1 MGSGLGSGSKSGSG
15 SGSGGQT
22 QWRHAP
28 CTCSARSARPSA
40 AACRACR
47 PSRASTRVRTASR
60 SRRRGCRS
68 GTPARA
74 GRVVAAAAGATVAA
88 TAATRTQRRPGTCT
102 WWRKGAKPHVPTV
115 LPRPL
120 SAPLECGWQPKAKA
134 WQPVTAGGGPP
145 SHCGGPFNVHLHQTV
160 QSLSLHHGEQPG
172 LVLSPCSLFS
182 ERHSPGGTGGGG
194 GSGGGGGG
202 AGRQKAHDEHL
213 HQVQC
218 TAACLGWHMAV
229 HRRLGVSPVWAE
241 GQVAG
246 RSNICAGR
254 HAALDGQEAQ
264 GGYPG
269 GEAVR
274 GTRSL
279 SM

>member
-1 MGSGLGSGSKSGSG
+1 M
-15 SGSGGQT
+15 
-22 QWRHAP
+22 
-28 CTCSARSARPSA
+28 
-40 AACRACR
+40 
-47 PSRASTRVRTASR
+47 
-60 SRRRGCRS
+60 
-68 GTPARA
+68 
-74 GRVVAAAAGATVAA
+74 
-88 TAATRTQRRPGTCT
+88 
-102 WWRKGAKPHVPTV
+102 
-115 LPRPL
+115 
-120 SAPLECGWQPKAKA
+120 
-134 WQPVTAGGGPP
+134 
-145 SHCGGPFNVHLHQTV
+145 HLHQTV

-202 AGRQKAHDEHL
+202 AGWQKAHDEHL

-246 RSNICAGR
+246 RSNICAGAGTR
-254 HAALDGQEAQ
+254 ARRARGE

-269 GEAVR
+269 GDGLR

>member
-1 MGSGLGSGSKSGSG
+1 M
-15 SGSGGQT
+15 
-22 QWRHAP
+22 
-28 CTCSARSARPSA
+28 
-40 AACRACR
+40 
-47 PSRASTRVRTASR
+47 
-60 SRRRGCRS
+60 
-68 GTPARA
+68 
-74 GRVVAAAAGATVAA
+74 
-88 TAATRTQRRPGTCT
+88 
-102 WWRKGAKPHVPTV
+102 
-115 LPRPL
+115 
-120 SAPLECGWQPKAKA
+120 
-134 WQPVTAGGGPP
+134 
-145 SHCGGPFNVHLHQTV
+145 HLHQTV

-202 AGRQKAHDEHL
+202 SGRQKAHDEHL

-229 HRRLGVSPVWAE
+229 HRRLGVSPVLAE

-269 GEAVR
+269 GEALR